1 MLTKTKP
8 LFVCPQCETPVKLM
22 DTNCPSCGVNL
33 ALAAAQAERR
43 ILPAEPFVPGAPYV
57 ADTHLPRFGEFLV
70 KKGAITESQLEAA
83 LARQKTLA
91 AQSWQRTIGQI
102 LLEMGAVTTEQLD
115 EAGREQSQH
124 LQTMLHDSNHH
135 LEEQSGQVR
144 ELQETINKLIE
155 FNQFRVKFLSEVS
168 HEMQSL
174 LADVKAQKNVE
185 QAIERLYELANELT
199 RFAESASGEAESPF

>member
-1 MLTKTKP
+1 
-8 LFVCPQCETPVKLM
+8 M

-33 ALAAAQAERR
+33 ALAAVQAERK

-57 ADTHLPRFGEFLV
+57 ADTNLPRFGEFLV
-70 KKGAITESQLEAA
+70 KKGAITELQLDTA
-83 LARQKTLA
+83 LARQKTQA

-115 EAGREQSQH
+115 EAGREQSQY
-124 LQTMLHDSNHH
+124 LQTVLHDSNHH
-135 LEEQSGQVR
+135 LEEQSERVR

-168 HEMQSL
+168 REMQSL

-185 QAIERLYELANELT
+185 QAIERLYELVNELT
-199 RFAESASGEAESPF
+199 RFAESAKGEDEKRGD